1 MVCSVCSVPV
11 PVGDP
16 FGDYVKMASE
26 VFHLPCFM
34 QNNRSV
40 RTAHNLSLRLNLA
53 NSRIEFVSDGAPI
66 LSLDKEM
73 AATIGRDLIGASIKA
88 EKGAIAPATRQM
100 LDLLTPTP

>member
-100 LDLLTPTP
+100 LDLLTP